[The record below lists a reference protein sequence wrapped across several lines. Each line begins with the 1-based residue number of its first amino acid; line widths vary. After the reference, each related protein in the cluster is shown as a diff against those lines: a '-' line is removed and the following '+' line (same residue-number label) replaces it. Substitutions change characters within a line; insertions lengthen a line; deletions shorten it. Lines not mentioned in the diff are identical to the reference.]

1 MPTSTRWSEPDV
13 RWGGAA
19 LGDRDTLWMDRALRL
34 AERGVGL
41 TSPNPVVGA
50 VLVGNGRV
58 IGEGAHLRAGGPHA
72 EAVALDAAGA
82 AARGATCYV
91 TLEPCAHFGRTP
103 PCADALVRA
112 GVARVVA
119 AIGDPHREVAGRGL
133 ARLRAAGVV
142 VKVGVREVEARGLN
156 RAFFCAVTEGRPH
169 VTLKAAMTLDGKIA
183 SADGTSRWITGDA
196 ARLEGH
202 RLRFAADAV
211 LVGIGTVLADDP
223 QLTVRH
229 PELPSKEP
237 LRVVVDS
244 RLRIPAAARVLR
256 SGDPGRTLVACVA
269 PAPAGPAAALRAS
282 GVRVLELPGEGRRVD
297 LRALL
302 GALRA
307 LDVIAVLAEGGGE
320 LGGALA
326 EAGLVDRV
334 AFFVAPRLLGGRE
347 APGPLGGRGR
357 PLKDALALAEV
368 TTRRLGDDLLVEAD
382 VLR

>member
-1 MPTSTRWSEPDV
+1 V
-13 RWGGAA
+13 RWRAA
-19 LGDRDTLWMDRALRL
+19 SAPGERDLLWMDRALRQ
-34 AERGVGL
+34 AERGAGL
-41 TSPNPVVGA
+41 TSPNPAVGA
-50 VLVGNGRV
+50 VLVKDERV
-58 IGEGAHLRAGGPHA
+58 VGEGAHLRAGGPHA
-72 EAVALDAAGA
+72 EAAALEAAGP

-103 PCADALVRA
+103 PCADALVGA

-119 AIGDPHREVAGRGL
+119 AVGDPHRAVDGRGL
-133 ARLRAAGVV
+133 ARLRAAGVAV
-142 VKVGVREVEARGLN
+142 TLGVREREARAMN
-156 RAFFCAVTEGRPH
+156 RAFFCAVTHGRPH

-183 SADGTSRWITGDA
+183 AADGTSRGITGEA
-196 ARLEGH
+196 ARLEAH

-229 PELPSKEP
+229 PELPAKEP
-237 LRVVVDS
+237 LRVVADS
-244 RLRIPAAARVLR
+244 RLRIPLDARVLR
-256 SGDPGRTLVACVA
+256 AGDPARTVIACVG
-269 PAPAGPAAALRAS
+269 PAPAAPAAALRAL
-282 GVRVLELPGEGRRVD
+282 GARVLELPGDAGRVD

-302 GALRA
+302 EALRA
-307 LDVIAVLAEGGGE
+307 LDAIAVLAEGGGE

-357 PLKDALALAEV
+357 PLKEALQLIDV
-368 TTRRLGDDLLVEAD
+368 VTRRLDDDLLVEAD
-382 VLR
+382 VAR

>member
-1 MPTSTRWSEPDV
+1 MWLRSTV
-13 RWGGAA
+13 AA
-19 LGDRDTLWMDRALRL
+19 DDRDALWMDRALRL
-34 AERGVGL
+34 AERGIGL
-41 TSPNPVVGA
+41 TSPNPAVGA
-50 VLVGNGRV
+50 VLVKDGRV
-58 IGEGAHLRAGGPHA
+58 VGEGAHLRAGGPHA
-72 EAVALDAAGA
+72 EVVALDAAGP

-119 AIGDPHREVAGRGL
+119 AVGDPHREVNGRGL
-133 ARLRAAGVV
+133 ARLRAAGAAVT
-142 VKVGVREVEARGLN
+142 VGVRETEARALN
-156 RAFFCAVTEGRPH
+156 RAFFCVVTEGRPH

-183 SADGTSRWITGDA
+183 AVDGASRWITGET

-211 LVGIGTVLADDP
+211 LTGIGTVLADDP

-229 PELPSKEP
+229 PGLPSKEP
-237 LRVVVDS
+237 LRVVLDS
-244 RLRIPAAARVLR
+244 RLRIPGDARVLR
-256 SGDPGRTLVACVA
+256 SGAPTRALVACVA
-269 PAPAGPAAALRAS
+269 PAPADRASALRAQ
-282 GVRVLELPGEGRRVD
+282 GVRVLELPGDAGRVD

-302 GALRA
+302 EALRT
-307 LDVIAVLAEGGGE
+307 LDVIAVLAEGGGG

-357 PLKDALALAEV
+357 PLKEALALV
-368 TTRRLGDDLLVEAD
+368 DVVTRRLDDDLLVEAD

>member
-1 MPTSTRWSEPDV
+1 V
-13 RWGGAA
+13 RWRSTT
-19 LGDRDTLWMDRALRL
+19 LPEERDALWMDRALRQ

-50 VLVGNGRV
+50 VLVKGERV
-58 IGEGAHLRAGGPHA
+58 VSEGAHLRAGGPHA
-72 EAVALDAAGA
+72 EAAALDAAGE

-103 PCADALVRA
+103 PCADGLVRA
-112 GVARVVA
+112 GVTRVVA
-119 AIGDPHREVAGRGL
+119 AVGDPHREVDGRGV
-133 ARLRAAGVV
+133 ARLRAAGVAV
-142 VKVGVREVEARGLN
+142 TLGVREREARALN
-156 RAFFCAVTEGRPH
+156 RAFFCAVTRGRPH

-183 SADGTSRWITGDA
+183 SADGASRWITGDA

-202 RLRFAADAV
+202 RLRFAADAI

-229 PELPSKEP
+229 PELPAKEP
-237 LRVVVDS
+237 FRVVVDS
-244 RLRIPAAARVLR
+244 RLRIPPGARVLR
-256 SGDPGRTLVACVA
+256 AGEPSRAVVACVA
-269 PAPAGPAAALRAS
+269 PAPAGPAASLRGR
-282 GVRVLELPGEGRRVD
+282 GVRVLELPGDAGRVD

-302 GALRA
+302 EALRA
-307 LDVIAVLAEGGGE
+307 LDVIGVLAEGGGE

-347 APGPLGGRGR
+347 APGPLGGCGR
-357 PLKDALALAEV
+357 PLKEALQLIDVA
-368 TTRRLGDDLLVEAD
+368 TRRLDDDLLVEAD
-382 VLR
+382 VAR

>member
-1 MPTSTRWSEPDV
+1 M
-13 RWGGAA
+13 RWGAPSTPGH
-19 LGDRDTLWMDRALRL
+19 RDALWMDRALRL
-34 AERGVGL
+34 AERGIGL

-50 VLVGNGRV
+50 VLLRDQRV
-58 IGEGAHLRAGGPHA
+58 VGEGTHLRAGGPHA
-72 EAVALDAAGA
+72 EAAALAAAGP

-112 GVARVVA
+112 GVSRVVA
-119 AIGDPHREVAGRGL
+119 AIGDPHPEVDGRGL
-133 ARLRAAGVV
+133 ARLRAAGVTV
-142 VKVGVREVEARGLN
+142 TVGVREAQARALN

-169 VTLKAAMTLDGKIA
+169 VTVKAAMTLDGKIA
-183 SADGTSRWITGDA
+183 SADGASRWITGEA
-196 ARLEGH
+196 ARLEAH
-202 RLRFAADAV
+202 RLRFVADAI

-229 PELPSKEP
+229 PGLSSKEP

-244 RLRIPAAARVLR
+244 RLRIPADARVLR
-256 SGDPGRTLVACVA
+256 SGDPGRALVACVA
-269 PAPAGPAAALRAS
+269 PAPAGPAAALRAR
-282 GVRVLELPGEGRRVD
+282 GARVLELPGEGGRVD

-302 GALRA
+302 EALRA
-307 LDVIAVLAEGGGE
+307 LDVIAVLVEGGGD

-357 PLKDALALAEV
+357 PLKDALALGDV

-382 VLR
+382 VRR

>member
-1 MPTSTRWSEPDV
+1 MGRRAPV
-13 RWGGAA
+13 AA
-19 LGDRDTLWMDRALRL
+19 DDRDALWMDRALRL
-34 AERGVGL
+34 AERGIGL
-41 TSPNPVVGA
+41 TSPNPAVGA
-50 VLVGNGRV
+50 VLVKDQRV
-58 IGEGAHLRAGGPHA
+58 VGEGAHLRAGGPHA
-72 EAVALDAAGA
+72 EAVALAAAGEA
-82 AARGATCYV
+82 AEGATCYV

-112 GVARVVA
+112 GVSRVVA
-119 AIGDPHREVAGRGL
+119 AMGDPHREVDGRGL
-133 ARLRAAGVV
+133 AGLRAAGVAV
-142 VKVGVREVEARGLN
+142 TVGVREAEARALN
-156 RAFFCAVTEGRPH
+156 RAFLCAVTEGRPH

-183 SADGTSRWITGDA
+183 AADGTSRWITGEA

-229 PELPSKEP
+229 PELPAKEP
-237 LRVVVDS
+237 FRVVVDS
-244 RLRIPAAARVLR
+244 RLRIPGDARVLR
-256 SGDPGRTLVACVA
+256 AGDPARTIVACVA
-269 PAPAGPAAALRAS
+269 PAPAGPAAALRAR
-282 GVRVLELPGEGRRVD
+282 GARVLELPGDSGRVD

-302 GALRA
+302 EALRA
-307 LDVIAVLAEGGGE
+307 LDAIAVLAEGGGE

-357 PLKDALALAEV
+357 SLKDAIALV
-368 TTRRLGDDLLVEAD
+368 DVVTRRLDEDLLVEAD
-382 VLR
+382 VRR

>member
-1 MPTSTRWSEPDV
+1 
-13 RWGGAA
+13 
-19 LGDRDTLWMDRALRL
+19 MDRALRL
-34 AERGVGL
+34 AERGIGL
-41 TSPNPVVGA
+41 TSPNPAVGA
-50 VLVGNGRV
+50 VLVSDGRV
-58 IGEGAHLRAGGPHA
+58 VGEGAHLRAGGPHA
-72 EAVALDAAGA
+72 EAAALDAAGP

-112 GVARVVA
+112 GVSRVVA
-119 AIGDPHREVAGRGL
+119 AVGDPHREVDGRGL
-133 ARLRAAGVV
+133 ARLQAAGVTV
-142 VKVGVREVEARGLN
+142 AVGLRAAEARALN

-169 VTLKAAMTLDGKIA
+169 VTLKTAMTLDGRIA
-183 SADGTSRWITGDA
+183 SADGASRWITGEA
-196 ARLEGH
+196 ARLEAH

-211 LVGIGTVLADDP
+211 VVGIGTVLADDP

-229 PELPSKEP
+229 SGLPPKEP

-244 RLRIPAAARVLR
+244 RLRLPADARILR
-256 SGDPGRTLVACVA
+256 SGDPGRVLVACAA
-269 PAPAGPAAALRAS
+269 PAPAGPAAALRAR
-282 GVRVLELPGEGRRVD
+282 GARVLELPGEGGRVD

-302 GALRA
+302 EALRA
-307 LDVIAVLAEGGGE
+307 LHVIAVLIEGGGE
-320 LGGALA
+320 LGGAFA

-357 PLKDALALAEV
+357 ALKDALTLADV
-368 TTRRLGDDLLVEAD
+368 TVRRLDDDLLVEAD